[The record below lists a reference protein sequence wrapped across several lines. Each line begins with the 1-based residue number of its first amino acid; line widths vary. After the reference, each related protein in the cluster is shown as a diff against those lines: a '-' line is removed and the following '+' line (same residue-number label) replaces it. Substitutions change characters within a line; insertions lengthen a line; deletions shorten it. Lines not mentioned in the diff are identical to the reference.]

1 MSEERTVLLEFPCE
15 FPFKIFGLNQDGLE
29 SLVMDKV
36 LVHVPATEEP
46 PFSSRLSAGG
56 KYRAITITI
65 QAQSKEQLD
74 AIYRDLSACP
84 EVVMV
89 L

>member
-1 MSEERTVLLEFPCE
+1 MNEERTTLLEFPCE
-15 FPFKIFGLNQDGLE
+15 FPFKIFGLNQKGLE
-29 SLVMDKV
+29 GLVMEKV
-36 LVHVPATEEP
+36 LAHVPLTEKP
-46 PFSSRLSAGG
+46 QLSSRLSTGS
-56 KYRAITITI
+56 KYRAVTITI

-84 EVVMV
+84 EVAMV